1 MNIKTLTLAVLVFS
15 STQLMATNHMVIMGG
30 SGDAAGPKT
39 IFDHSMGALGN
50 LIKDSSWK
58 YQVSF
63 NGGHS
68 ETEALLH
75 SQFNKGIVPT
85 SDFTKESYDRLL
97 ETYKKKINSGEIKSG
112 DQLVIIIEG
121 HGAEKNQYQKTHH
134 IAVNG
139 GDSKGIT
146 NYDKLD
152 GAKAVNLDTLEEL
165 VKLTTKKGIKLG
177 LIDMSCHS
185 GNSQALKMNAPN
197 ACIVTSTGTNHYAMT
212 GPSSFS
218 GKFWAKAKPGM
229 NLEDVFLQARVD
241 STEPGFPMISTKESN
256 EITAELYKKI
266 SPYLYYVSPNA
277 DKLTK
282 YLKNNSS
289 DQLIC
294 QRQSD
299 FRDLNDKISR
309 LQNTVSDYDGTELKN
324 LLAEYKT
331 QQDEMTMA
339 LNKLGGSVG
348 NKVEKFESSNGKA
361 KFSIEFTWKDLV
373 GTTPDSAISFYEGA
387 AKSSKNASEKAENKA
402 IADTWKKIKVK
413 REQIIINYP
422 QLKDLDHATKELT
435 KKIGNNFGTAIK
447 IANQEK
453 IFYNTLYEQKKQSG
467 SANDPC
473 RSIVF

>member
-1 MNIKTLTLAVLVFS
+1 
-15 STQLMATNHMVIMGG
+15 
-30 SGDAAGPKT
+30 
-39 IFDHSMGALGN
+39 
-50 LIKDSSWK
+50 
-58 YQVSF
+58 
-63 NGGHS
+63 
-68 ETEALLH
+68 
-75 SQFNKGIVPT
+75 
-85 SDFTKESYDRLL
+85 
-97 ETYKKKINSGEIKSG
+97 
-112 DQLVIIIEG
+112 
-121 HGAEKNQYQKTHH
+121 
-134 IAVNG
+134 
-139 GDSKGIT
+139 
-146 NYDKLD
+146 
-152 GAKAVNLDTLEEL
+152 
-165 VKLTTKKGIKLG
+165 
-177 LIDMSCHS
+177 
-185 GNSQALKMNAPN
+185 
-197 ACIVTSTGTNHYAMT
+197 MT

-266 SPYLYYVSPNA
+266 TPYLYYVSPNA

>member
-1 MNIKTLTLAVLVFS
+1 MNIKTLTLAVLAFS
-15 STQLMATNHMVIMGG
+15 STQLLAANHMVIMGG

-39 IFDHSMGALGN
+39 IFDYSMGALGT
-50 LIKDSSWK
+50 LVKDSNWK

-68 ETEALLH
+68 ETEAMLG
-75 SQFNKGIVPT
+75 SQFNKGVAPT
-85 SDFTKESYDRLL
+85 SEFTKENYDKLL
-97 ETYKKKINSGEIKSG
+97 ETYKRKINSGEIKSG
-112 DQLVIIIEG
+112 DQLVIVIEG
-121 HGAEKNQYQKTHH
+121 HGAQKNQYQKTHH

-185 GNSQALKMNAPN
+185 GNSQALKQSAPN
-197 ACIVTSTGTNHYAMT
+197 ACIVTSTGSDHYAMT
-212 GPSSFS
+212 GQNSFS
-218 GKFWAKAKPGM
+218 GKFWSKAKPGM
-229 NLEDVFLQARVD
+229 NLEEVFLQARVD
-241 STEPGFPMISTKESN
+241 STEAGFPMISTKESQ
-256 EITAELYKKI
+256 EIVTELYKKI
-266 SPYLYYVSPNA
+266 TPYLYYTSPNA

-282 YLKNNSS
+282 FVANNSS

-299 FRDLNDKISR
+299 FRDLTDKIAR
-309 LQNTVSDYDGTELKN
+309 LQSTVADYDGTELKN
-324 LLAEYKT
+324 LLAEYKK
-331 QQDEMTMA
+331 QQDDMTMT
-339 LNKLGGSVG
+339 LNKMGGAVG
-348 NKVEKFESSNGKA
+348 SKVEKFESTNGKA
-361 KFSIEFTWKDLV
+361 KFAIEFTWKDLV
-373 GTTPDSAISFYEGA
+373 GTNPENAISFYDGA
-387 AKSSKNASEKAENKA
+387 AKTSRTASERAENRA

-413 REQIIINYP
+413 RDQVIKSYP
-422 QLKDLDHATKELT
+422 QLKNLDQATKDLT

-453 IFYNTLYEQKKQSG
+453 IFYNKLYEQKKQSG
-467 SANDPC
+467 AASDPC